1 VNVIVLQVFVSLM
14 LVAGSVVLFVFT
26 VRSRT
31 LEHADRLAL
40 APLEEDLPSTQPP
53 LPSQLSKQS
62 SQSSLSEPPTPAGES
77 PARGPG
83 EV

>member
-1 VNVIVLQVFVSLM
+1 MNVILLQVFVSLM
-14 LVAGSVVLFVFT
+14 LVAGSVLLFIFT

-31 LEHADRLAL
+31 LEHADRLSL
-40 APLEEDLPSTQPP
+40 APLEEDIRTVEP
-53 LPSQLSKQS
+53 LSQ
-62 SQSSLSEPPTPAGES
+62 SQSSPSSLPEPPTSAGES